1 MEGIINFFKPE
12 GMTSHDA
19 VYLFR
24 RLLVMKKVGHTG
36 TLDPM
41 ATGVLPICIGKG
53 TKVSDYLSNVDKE
66 YIAEM
71 TLGVKTDTQDSTGK
85 VIETSLKEVSKDEII
100 SCFEGYIGDIE
111 QTPPMFSAKKI
122 NGKKLYDLARKGIE
136 VQRKKNKITIKKL
149 EIINIIDNKRV
160 IFKVLC
166 SKGTYVRTLCN
177 DIGEDLGTY
186 GHMSYLL
193 RSRVADYDV
202 NSALGMETLKSMTKD
217 ELVRIIQPLDSAL
230 THLPEMQLDSS
241 FFKPL
246 SNGVKLEID
255 NTDNLVYNNPIRVY
269 VGGVFLGIGKVYTDN
284 DKVIL
289 KMEKVFNG

>member
-1 MEGIINFFKPE
+1 
-12 GMTSHDA
+12 
-19 VYLFR
+19 
-24 RLLVMKKVGHTG
+24 MKKVGHTG

-85 VIETSLKEVSKDEII
+85 VIETSLKKVSKDEII

-217 ELVRIIQPLDSAL
+217 ELVRIILPLDSAL

-255 NTDNLVYNNPIRVY
+255 NVDNLVYNNPIRVY

-289 KMEKVFNG
+289 KMEKVFNGWS